1 MELTKEQKKEALTM
15 DWYDIFGSTSVG
27 MTDDE
32 KIEEYKRYFSDAET
46 LEN

>member
-1 MELTKEQKKEALTM
+1 MDLTEEQKRDALTM

-32 KIEEYKRYFSDAET
+32 KISEYKRYFLD
-46 LEN
+46 NDVKDN

>member
-1 MELTKEQKKEALTM
+1 MDLTKEQKKEALTM

-32 KIEEYKRYFSDAET
+32 KIEEYKRYFLNDEDK
-46 LEN
+46 